1 MKKKLLIIGG
11 SGLLGI
17 NWAYIV
23 RDDFEV
29 ILALHNRN
37 ISLDGVEAEKIS
49 IESIESL
56 FEDLSRI
63 MPDIVV
69 NAASITSVEE
79 CEKNFNNA
87 KEVNTDAA
95 SNIAIVC
102 EELNIKLVHISTDH
116 IFSGKNQFSD
126 EYCEA
131 SPLNNYARTKY
142 QAEIEVKNSNPSSL
156 IIRTNFY
163 GWGTSYRHSFSDL
176 IINNLRNNLQVH
188 LFADVFFTPMLI
200 DELVSSINELI
211 GLNQCGIFNVV
222 GSDRLSKFEFGLKV
236 ADCFGLNPSLIKSIN
251 YREKLEVVRPR
262 DMSLSNAKL
271 LETLNRQV
279 PNLSHQLDKL
289 KRQEGYRVIL

>member
-1 MKKKLLIIGG
+1 MKKKLLIVGG

-17 NWAYIV
+17 NWACLV
-23 RDDFEV
+23 RDDFKV
-29 ILALHNRN
+29 IIALHNRN
-37 ISLDGVEAEKIS
+37 ISLDGVETEKIS
-49 IESIESL
+49 IESIETL
-56 FEDLSRI
+56 FEDLNRI

-102 EELNIKLVHISTDH
+102 EELKIKLVHISTDH

-176 IINNLRNNLQVH
+176 IINNLRNNVQVH

-236 ADCFGLNPSLIKSIN
+236 ADCFGLNSSLIKSIN
-251 YREKLEVVRPR
+251 YKEKLKVVRPR
-262 DMSLSNAKL
+262 DMSLSNVKL
-271 LETLNRQV
+271 LETLKRQL
-279 PNLSHQLDKL
+279 PNLSDQLDKL
-289 KRQEGYRVIL
+289 KRQERYRPMQ

>member
-1 MKKKLLIIGG
+1 MKKKLLIVGG

-17 NWAYIV
+17 NWACLV

-29 ILALHNRN
+29 IIVLHNRN
-37 ISLDGVEAEKIS
+37 ISLDGVVTEEIS
-49 IESIESL
+49 IESIETL
-56 FEDLSRI
+56 FEDFNRI

-69 NAASITSVEE
+69 NAASVTSVEA
-79 CEKNFNNA
+79 CEKNFNKA

-142 QAEIEVKNSNPSSL
+142 QAEIEVNNSNPSSL
-156 IIRTNFY
+156 IIRTNFF

-176 IINNLRNNLQVH
+176 IINNLRNNLQVQ
-188 LFADVFFTPMLI
+188 LFADVFFTPLLI

-211 GLNQCGIFNVV
+211 ELNQCGIFNVV
-222 GSDRLSKFEFGLKV
+222 GSERLSKFEFGLKI

-251 YREKLEVVRPR
+251 YKEKLKVVRPR

-271 LETLNRQV
+271 LETLKRQV
-279 PNLSHQLDKL
+279 PNLSDQLDKL
-289 KRQEGYRVIL
+289 KRQERYRSMP

>member
-1 MKKKLLIIGG
+1 MKKKLLIVGG

-17 NWAYIV
+17 NWACLV

-37 ISLDGVEAEKIS
+37 ISLDGIETEKIS
-49 IESIESL
+49 IESIETL
-56 FEDLSRI
+56 FEDLNRI

-69 NAASITSVEE
+69 NAASLTSVEE
-79 CEKNFNNA
+79 CEKNFIKA

-102 EELNIKLVHISTDH
+102 EELKIKLVHISTDH

-131 SPLNNYARTKY
+131 SPLNNYAKTKY

-176 IINNLRNNLQVH
+176 IINNLRNNLQIH

-222 GSDRLSKFEFGLKV
+222 GSDRLSKFEFGLKI

-251 YREKLEVVRPR
+251 YKEKLKVVRPR

-279 PNLSHQLDKL
+279 PNLSDQLDKL
-289 KRQEGYRVIL
+289 KRQERYRPMQ

>member
-1 MKKKLLIIGG
+1 MKKKLLIVGG

-17 NWAYIV
+17 NWACLV
-23 RDDFEV
+23 RDDFKV
-29 ILALHNRN
+29 IIALHNRN
-37 ISLDGVEAEKIS
+37 ISLDGVVTEKIS
-49 IESIESL
+49 IESNETL
-56 FEDLSRI
+56 FEDFNRI

-69 NAASITSVEE
+69 NAASLTSVEA
-79 CEKNFNNA
+79 CEKNFNKA

-102 EELNIKLVHISTDH
+102 EELKIKLVHISTDH

-126 EYCEA
+126 EYCKA

-251 YREKLEVVRPR
+251 YKEKLEVVRPR
-262 DMSLSNAKL
+262 
-271 LETLNRQV
+271 E
-279 PNLSHQLDKL
+279 
-289 KRQEGYRVIL
+289 I

>member
-17 NWAYIV
+17 NWAYLV

-29 ILALHNRN
+29 IIALHNRN
-37 ISLDGVEAEKIS
+37 ISLDGVVTEEIS
-49 IESIESL
+49 IESIETL
-56 FEDLSRI
+56 FEDFNRI

-69 NAASITSVEE
+69 NAASVTSVEA
-79 CEKNFNNA
+79 CEKNFNKA

-102 EELNIKLVHISTDH
+102 EELKIKLVHISTDH

-211 GLNQCGIFNVV
+211 ELNQFGIFNVV

-251 YREKLEVVRPR
+251 YKEKLKVVRPR

-279 PNLSHQLDKL
+279 PNLSDQLDKL
-289 KRQEGYRVIL
+289 KRQERYRAIQ

>member
-29 ILALHNRN
+29 FLALHNRN
-37 ISLDGVEAEKIS
+37 ISLDGVETEKIS
-49 IESIESL
+49 IESIETL
-56 FEDLSRI
+56 FEDLNRI

-69 NAASITSVEE
+69 NAASLTSVEA
-79 CEKNFNNA
+79 CEKNFNKA

-102 EELNIKLVHISTDH
+102 EELKIKLIHISSDH
-116 IFSGKNQFSD
+116 IFSGKNQYSD

-131 SPLNNYARTKY
+131 NPLNNYARTKY

-211 GLNQCGIFNVV
+211 GLNQWGIFNVV

-251 YREKLEVVRPR
+251 YKEKLKVVRPR

-271 LETLNRQV
+271 LETLKRQV
-279 PNLSHQLDKL
+279 PNLSDQLDKL
-289 KRQEGYRVIL
+289 KRQERYRAML

>member
-37 ISLDGVEAEKIS
+37 ISLEGVETEKIS
-49 IESIESL
+49 IESIETL
-56 FEDLSRI
+56 FEDLNRI

-102 EELNIKLVHISTDH
+102 EELKIKLVHISTDH

-236 ADCFGLNPSLIKSIN
+236 ADCFSLNPSLIKSIN
-251 YREKLEVVRPR
+251 YKEKLKVVRPR

-279 PNLSHQLDKL
+279 PNLSDQLDKL
-289 KRQEGYRVIL
+289 KRQERYRPMQ

>member
-1 MKKKLLIIGG
+1 MKKKLLIVGG

-17 NWAYIV
+17 NWACLV

-29 ILALHNRN
+29 ILALHNRD
-37 ISLDGVEAEKIS
+37 ISLDGVETEKIF
-49 IESIESL
+49 IESIETL
-56 FEDLSRI
+56 LEDLNRI

-69 NAASITSVEE
+69 NAASITSVEA
-79 CEKNFNNA
+79 CEKNFNKA

-102 EELNIKLVHISTDH
+102 EELKIKLVHISTDH

-211 GLNQCGIFNVV
+211 ELNQCGIFNVV

-251 YREKLEVVRPR
+251 YKEKLKVVRPR

-279 PNLSHQLDKL
+279 PNLSDQLDKL
-289 KRQEGYRVIL
+289 KRQERYRPTQ

>member
-1 MKKKLLIIGG
+1 M
-11 SGLLGI
+11 LGI
-17 NWAYIV
+17 NWACLV

-29 ILALHNRN
+29 IIVLHNRN
-37 ISLDGVEAEKIS
+37 ISLDGVVTEKIS

-102 EELNIKLVHISTDH
+102 EELKIKLIHISSDH
-116 IFSGKNQFSD
+116 IFSGKNQYSD

-131 SPLNNYARTKY
+131 NPLNNYARTKY

-176 IINNLRNNLQVH
+176 IINNLRNNLQVY
-188 LFADVFFTPMLI
+188 LFSDVFFTPMLI

-222 GSDRLSKFEFGLKV
+222 GSERLSKFEFGLKI

-251 YREKLEVVRPR
+251 YKEKLKVVRPR

-271 LETLNRQV
+271 LETLKRQV
-279 PNLSHQLDKL
+279 PNLSDQLDKL
-289 KRQEGYRVIL
+289 KRQERYRAML